1 MPANDRPGRRFLVS
15 VLILAAAFFLFPAPL
30 PGSAAQQENMDILEL
45 IEERRRDI
53 ASLMEKAVVYVLV
66 DHGDSASMG
75 TGFVVAD
82 GCVITNA
89 HVVEG
94 KGTIILV
101 NPFLKPERA
110 TLVRMEHG
118 GEPGENDFALLRFS
132 SMTSLPTL
140 GFSAR
145 VNRMDRVSSW
155 GFPLLVTQFDQSIEE
170 ILNGELKTAP
180 PVVYT
185 EGTVSAVVEK
195 KGNRNI
201 IHTAAIAAGNSGG
214 PLVNSRGEVVGI
226 NTWGYTEEDEGAFV
240 NASLPADRIVDF
252 LRRAGISP
260 LVSGQGPILGKNQP
274 PLPAPSLPLA
284 DTPGETDFEA
294 DELLELAQ
302 KGDPQAQAAVGAMYY
317 DGDGFPK
324 DTGKAVE
331 WLKKGSDGGNTEAKT
346 LLGLIRIFEDGFTDP
361 DQGIDLLREI
371 SSVPEADP
379 ELQGLL
385 ARLLYDGELWGIER
399 DLDECAKWAEKA
411 AEGDDPDGMGLL
423 ALLYY
428 FGEGMDED
436 DEKAFKLAEEAA
448 AENSSH
454 GKAALAWMHYE
465 GVAADEDLEKARL
478 LALDAAE
485 QEESLAQGLL
495 AFMYLKGDGV
505 EADAD
510 SAEGWARRAAE
521 QGNEFGW
528 FVLGS
533 LYLSGSGVEQD
544 LPAAWAYLDMADGR
558 DIVDAEELKEE
569 AWEKMSKKERQRAA
583 GLRNR
588 WTEER
593 VLPR

>member
-1 MPANDRPGRRFLVS
+1 
-15 VLILAAAFFLFPAPL
+15 
-30 PGSAAQQENMDILEL
+30 
-45 IEERRRDI
+45 
-53 ASLMEKAVVYVLV
+53 
-66 DHGDSASMG
+66 
-75 TGFVVAD
+75 
-82 GCVITNA
+82 
-89 HVVEG
+89 
-94 KGTIILV
+94 
-101 NPFLKPERA
+101 
-110 TLVRMEHG
+110 
-118 GEPGENDFALLRFS
+118 
-132 SMTSLPTL
+132 
-140 GFSAR
+140 
-145 VNRMDRVSSW
+145 
-155 GFPLLVTQFDQSIEE
+155 
-170 ILNGELKTAP
+170 
-180 PVVYT
+180 
-185 EGTVSAVVEK
+185 
-195 KGNRNI
+195 
-201 IHTAAIAAGNSGG
+201 
-214 PLVNSRGEVVGI
+214 
-226 NTWGYTEEDEGAFV
+226 
-240 NASLPADRIVDF
+240 
-252 LRRAGISP
+252 
-260 LVSGQGPILGKNQP
+260 
-274 PLPAPSLPLA
+274 
-284 DTPGETDFEA
+284 
-294 DELLELAQ
+294 
-302 KGDPQAQAAVGAMYY
+302 MYY

-361 DQGIDLLREI
+361 DQGIDLLREV
-371 SSVPEADP
+371 SSLPEADP